1 VSENFNL
8 RLLDLLAATGR
19 DLASELDAD
28 ACAISRAIGD
38 VLIMITEHAPGGQS
52 LQMGG
57 GYLVSDYPLT
67 VEVLATGEARAL
79 TLDDADVD
87 PQEAA
92 VLRELGFA
100 SLLLMPLELSGAP
113 WGLVEVYREQPRPFT
128 DDQIQLAREIV
139 SRAASRVV

>member
-1 VSENFNL
+1 MSENFNL

-19 DLASELDAD
+19 DLTSELDAD

-87 PQEAA
+87 PHEAA

-100 SLLLMPLELSGAP
+100 SLLLMPLELSGAR

-128 DDQIQLAREIV
+128 DDEIQLAREIV

>member
-1 VSENFNL
+1 VSETFNL

-19 DLASELDAD
+19 DLASQLDAD

-38 VLIMITEHAPGGQS
+38 VLIMITEHATGGQS

-67 VEVLATGEARAL
+67 AEVLATRQARAL
-79 TLDDADVD
+79 TLDDAEVD
-87 PQEAA
+87 RQEAA

-100 SLLLMPLELSGAP
+100 SLLLMPLELNGAP

-128 DDQIQLAREIV
+128 DDEIQLAREIV
-139 SRAASRVV
+139 SRSASRVV

>member
-1 VSENFNL
+1 VSETFNL
-8 RLLDLLAATGR
+8 RLLDLLAASGR
-19 DLASELDAD
+19 DLVSQLEAD

-67 VEVLATGEARAL
+67 MEVLATGEARAL
-79 TLDDADVD
+79 TLEDADAD
-87 PQEAA
+87 PQEAE

-100 SLLLMPLELSGAP
+100 SLVLMPIELYGAP
-113 WGLVEVYREQPRPFT
+113 WGLVEVYREQPRPFSG
-128 DDQIQLAREIV
+128 DEIRLAREIV
-139 SRAASRVV
+139 ARAASRVV

>member
-113 WGLVEVYREQPRPFT
+113 WGLVEVYRQQPRPFT